1 MELGRYIG
9 RGSLAFA
16 LVVMDTVMLALVS
29 TVSPAVKLA
38 AGSAALIL
46 GGSTVPTPDSY
57 YINTVKR
64 LRIGQ
69 WLHRGNGRQRDTLT
83 GARPSASSSSE
94 PFRLHKEMGS
104 VHTKMAASS

>member
-1 MELGRYIG
+1 VERGRHIG
-9 RGSLAFA
+9 RESLAFA
-16 LVVMDTVMLALVS
+16 LVLMATVMLALVS

-38 AGSAALIL
+38 AGSTALIL
-46 GGSTVPTPDSY
+46 GGSTVPTPDGY

-83 GARPSASSSSE
+83 GARPSASSGSE